1 MRSPSEAPRFAR
13 ALVFGAVLLCAACG
27 LVYEL
32 ALVALGSYLLG
43 NSITQTSI
51 VLSVMVFAMGI
62 GSLAAKRL
70 VGQAARNFAL
80 IELALAVIG
89 GTSVIVLYAAFAWWS
104 LYGPALVALA
114 FTIGAL
120 IGAEIPLLMTLLQ
133 RIRKQD
139 ASDAVADLFAADY
152 VGALVGGL
160 AFPFLLLPLFGLL
173 RGTLAV
179 GAVNALVGV
188 ALCLWVFRDSFTT
201 WGRRLVGGA
210 LAVTLVGLAGLAWFS
225 GKFELSA
232 QQRIYRDPIVV
243 SERSAYQDIVVTSGL
258 DGRDVRLF
266 LNGDLQFSTLD
277 EYRYHE
283 ALVAPAMNG
292 PRTKVLVLGGGDGL
306 AARRVLEYPGVE
318 KVTLVDLDPAVV
330 DLARTRP
337 EFVAANADAMD
348 DPRLTYRAADAFTW
362 LRTQNE
368 TFDAIVVD
376 FPDAD
381 DVATAKLYSQ
391 EIYGLMNR
399 ALAPGGRMVVQSG
412 SPFFAREAYW
422 TTEATL
428 RRAGFATTPY
438 HVDVPSF
445 GDWGFHLATRSS
457 TPPSLTLPDDAPAQR
472 FVTQDVL
479 RAATVFPPDRGRM
492 PVKPSTLLSP
502 TILDAQK
509 GAYRGY

>member
-1 MRSPSEAPRFAR
+1 MRSPSEAPRLAR

-32 ALVALGSYLLG
+32 ALVALGTYLLG

-51 VLSVMVFAMGI
+51 VLSVMVFAMGV

-133 RIRKQD
+133 RIRRQD
-139 ASDAVADLFAADY
+139 ASGAVADLFAADY
-152 VGALVGGL
+152 VGALIGGL

-179 GAVNALVGV
+179 GGVNALVGV
-188 ALCLWVFRDSFTT
+188 ALCLWVFRDSFTP
-201 WGRRLVGGA
+201 WGRRLVAVA
-210 LAVTLVGLAGLAWFS
+210 LAVTLVGLAGLAQFS

-232 QQRIYRDPIVV
+232 QQRIYRDPIVA
-243 SERSAYQDIVVTSGL
+243 SERSPYQDIVVTSGL

-283 ALVAPAMNG
+283 ALVAPAMDG
-292 PRTKVLVLGGGDGL
+292 ARRKVLILGGGDGL
-306 AARRVLEYPGVE
+306 AARRVLAYPGVE
-318 KVTLVDLDPAVV
+318 QVTLVDLDPAVV
-330 DLARTRP
+330 HLARTRP
-337 EFVAANADAMD
+337 EFVAANGDAMD

-381 DVATAKLYSQ
+381 DVATAKLYSS
-391 EIYGLMNR
+391 EIYGLMKR

-412 SPFFAREAYW
+412 SPFFARQAYW

-428 RRAGFATTPY
+428 RGAGFVTTPY

-445 GDWGFHLATRSS
+445 GDWGFHLATRGG
-457 TPPSLTLPDDAPAQR
+457 TPPALALAKDAPPQR

-479 RAATVFPPDRGRM
+479 RAASVFPPDRDRM
-492 PVKPSTLLSP
+492 PVKPSTLLAP